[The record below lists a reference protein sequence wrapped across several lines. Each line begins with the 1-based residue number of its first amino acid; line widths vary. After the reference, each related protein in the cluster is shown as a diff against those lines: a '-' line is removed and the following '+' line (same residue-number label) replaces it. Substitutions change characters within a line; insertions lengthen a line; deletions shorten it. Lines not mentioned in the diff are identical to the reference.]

1 MASDSDTLEAPE
13 QAQPASLDNYN
24 ANQLMAFFRQIVAKK
39 PGPFLFRDV
48 SLNAPVPLGA
58 QTVAAIW
65 KGWARSFKLLKK
77 NKQIAV
83 NKGKDP
89 QAMPDW
95 KVDVL
100 VPGL

>member
-1 MASDSDTLEAPE
+1 MT
-13 QAQPASLDNYN
+13 
-24 ANQLMAFFRQIVAKK
+24 M
-39 PGPFLFRDV
+39 
-48 SLNAPVPLGA
+48 
-58 QTVAAIW
+58 TAIW